1 MEEQRVD
8 AYRRVLVP
16 LDGSAE
22 AEAVL
27 PVVLRLAGPLGME
40 VSLVRAVPRIP
51 VTVSEGAGRATLAE
65 VTRVREEA
73 ESYLAD
79 VCARWSA
86 AGLRVTTTVRA
97 GDPAREI
104 VAASRDGDA
113 DLIAMTT
120 HGRSGL
126 GRILFGSVAEEVLR
140 TADVPVLAVRLA
152 AAEAAR
158 HAA

>member
-1 MEEQRVD
+1 MDRLQLE
-8 AYRRVLVP
+8 AYRRVVVP
-16 LDGSAE
+16 LDGSEE

-27 PVVLRLAGPLGME
+27 PAIIRLARPLGIE
-40 VSLVRAVPRIP
+40 VALVRVVPAIP
-51 VTVSEGAGRATLAE
+51 TTAIEGAGRTTLHE

-79 VCARWSA
+79 VCGRWCA

-104 VAASRDGDA
+104 VAVARDGGA

-120 HGRSGL
+120 HGRTGL

-152 AAEAAR
+152 AAKAAR

>member
-1 MEEQRVD
+1 MDHPQPE
-8 AYRRVLVP
+8 AYRRVVVP
-16 LDGSAE
+16 LDGSRE

-27 PVVLRLAGPLGME
+27 PAVLRLAGPVGME
-40 VSLVRAVPRIP
+40 VSLVRVVPAVPTGAI
-51 VTVSEGAGRATLAE
+51 EGAGRATLHE

-73 ESYLAD
+73 EAYLAD
-79 VCARWSA
+79 VCARWGA

-104 VAASRDGDA
+104 IAVARDAGA

-120 HGRSGL
+120 HGRTGL

-140 TADVPVLAVRLA
+140 TADVPVLAVRLTA
-152 AAEAAR
+152 ADAAR
-158 HAA
+158 QAA